1 MNERDAL
8 KNFVWNPLAW
18 AADCRAQARFRTEPE
33 AQAAFLQLAE
43 EFEATA
49 NEIVGLI
56 ATVEAL
62 NRHKRNAPEPQS
74 QLDTVTKL
82 AKECV
87 GYL

>member
-18 AADCRAQARFRTEPE
+18 AADCRAQARFKTEPE

-62 NRHKRNAPEPQS
+62 SRHKLSAPDPHCRS
-74 QLDTVTKL
+74 ASVTNP
-82 AKECV
+82 AEASV
-87 GYL
+87 G

>member
-1 MNERDAL
+1 MRRWNSSLEKGIPMNERDAL

-18 AADCRAQARFRTEPE
+18 AADCRAQARFKTGPE

-62 NRHKRNAPEPQS
+62 SRRKRSARASTPNR
-74 QLDTVTKL
+74 
-82 AKECV
+82 
-87 GYL
+87 